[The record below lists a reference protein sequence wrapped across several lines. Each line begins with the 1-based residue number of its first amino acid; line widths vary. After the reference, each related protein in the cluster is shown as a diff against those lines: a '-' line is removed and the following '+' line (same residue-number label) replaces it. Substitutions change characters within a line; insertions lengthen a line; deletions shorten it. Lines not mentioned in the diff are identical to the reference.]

1 MPLID
6 LLKNNPNF
14 PYYYRGKGNF
24 SQKALKYG
32 SDTPG
37 GGDSGQPYITD
48 PEGRITVRAGDDG
61 FVRGGALGAAKSAA
75 KDTLRIQ
82 KFLEDKP
89 KGTLFIARQV
99 GLQLSNPRLEV
110 KKGAQGIIE
119 GIFDADLGPITGGL
133 LQPTRLYNLGINTLA
148 QVPANIIGTH
158 FNRHGLLPVQTDG
171 SKYLSVVRFNNNSD
185 NSKYNRLV
193 LLRNKLDVAND
204 QAPRL
209 KDGRFIQAIGSILGF
224 TVGQN
229 NIDSYIGGPGSTYG
243 LGFTDIPRYDFTNR
257 NNSKIKQPPVE
268 KGKINYSDTLKIS
281 KQYFTSTIVENP
293 LAEFNEALGY
303 EEFSLT
309 TTIPEIVL
317 LPTQNLTVI
326 PYENNIPAGSNGT
339 SDSPTLRD
347 YKNLISQIDKNN
359 TKYVNTLPTGSTPQ
373 SLTASFINRQGN
385 DVLETKTYRYYG
397 GYNKDGSKK
406 YVDTTTKDETQG
418 IDYTNRNQFSRKDAD
433 ILTVVFRAIPPFG
446 NIATD
451 INDLQYR
458 YAFSAYM
465 KGFKDNFT
473 GTWNETNYAGRS
485 ESFYIYNKFKRDV
498 SFNLDIPCFNRQQ
511 LFEKHRAL
519 GQLAATTA
527 GAYNEK
533 GILGGVL
540 LKVNIGNY
548 LKGEFAILN
557 SLSYDIPDDASWDT
571 DDTALLAMYLKA
583 SFSLTIIH
591 KEEAAQY
598 KPDGGFFKHLPN
610 TLKTFLPTISEGRLD
625 KFTKD

>member
-24 SQKALKYG
+24 SQKSLKYG

-61 FVRGGALGAAKSAA
+61 FVRGGALGAARSAA

-82 KFLEDKP
+82 KFLENKP

-171 SKYLSVVRFNNNSD
+171 SKYLSVVKFNNNSD

-193 LLRNKLDVAND
+193 LLRNKLNVAND
-204 QAPRL
+204 QTPRL
-209 KDGRFIQAIGSILGF
+209 RDGRFIQAIGSILGF

-257 NNSKIKQPPVE
+257 NNSKIKQPSFE
-268 KGKINYSDTLKIS
+268 KGKINYFDTLKIS
-281 KQYFTSTIVENP
+281 KQYVYDEFYANNP
-293 LAEFNEALGY
+293 TLRDRIAAIRSNINLDQP
-303 EEFSLT
+303 T
-309 TTIPEIVL
+309 TK
-317 LPTQNLTVI
+317 PTQIDQVVI
-326 PYENNIPAGSNGT
+326 KYDNNNPAGSNGT

-347 YKNLISQIDKNN
+347 YKNLISQIDNTN
-359 TKYVNTLPTGSTPQ
+359 TKYIKTLPTGSTPQ
-373 SLTASFINRQGN
+373 SSTASFIDRQDATN
-385 DVLETKTYRYYG
+385 VVNKTYRYYS
-397 GYNKDGSKK
+397 GYDEKGSKK
-406 YVDTTTKDETQG
+406 YVDTKTNDETQG

-446 NIATD
+446 TIATD
-451 INDLQYR
+451 INDAQYR

-485 ESFYIYNKFKRDV
+485 ESFYIYNKFKRDI

-598 KPDGGFFKHLPN
+598 KPDGGFFKHLPD
-610 TLKTFLPTISEGRLD
+610 TFKSFLPTISEGRLA
-625 KFTKD
+625 KFIKD

>member
-24 SQKALKYG
+24 SQKSLKYG

-61 FVRGGALGAAKSAA
+61 FVRGGALGAARSAA

-82 KFLEDKP
+82 KFLENKP
-89 KGTLFIARQV
+89 KGTLFITRQV

-171 SKYLSVVRFNNNSD
+171 SKYLSVVKFNNNSD

-193 LLRNKLDVAND
+193 LLRNKLNVAND
-204 QAPRL
+204 QTPRL
-209 KDGRFIQAIGSILGF
+209 RDGRFIQAIGSLLGF

-257 NNSKIKQPPVE
+257 NNSKIKQPSFE
-268 KGKINYSDTLKIS
+268 KGKINYFDTLKIS
-281 KQYFTSTIVENP
+281 KQYVYDEFYANNP
-293 LAEFNEALGY
+293 TLRDRIAAIRSNINIDQP
-303 EEFSLT
+303 T
-309 TTIPEIVL
+309 TK
-317 LPTQNLTVI
+317 PTQVDQAVI
-326 PYENNIPAGSNGT
+326 KYDDNSPAGSNGT

-347 YKNLISQIDKNN
+347 YKNLISQIDKTNA
-359 TKYVNTLPTGSTPQ
+359 KYINTLPTGSTPK
-373 SLTASFINRQGN
+373 SPDASFIDRQDFIN
-385 DVLETKTYRYYG
+385 VVDVDKTYRYYG
-397 GYNKDGSKK
+397 GYNKNGSKK
-406 YVDTTTKDETQG
+406 YVDTKTNDETQG

-446 NIATD
+446 TIATD
-451 INDLQYR
+451 INDAQYR

-527 GAYNEK
+527 GAYNAK

-610 TLKTFLPTISEGRLD
+610 TLKSFLPTISEGRLD
-625 KFTKD
+625 TFTKE

>member
-24 SQKALKYG
+24 SQKSLKYG

-48 PEGRITVRAGDDG
+48 PEGRVTVRAGDDG

-171 SKYLSVVRFNNNSD
+171 SKYLSVVKFNNNSD

-193 LLRNKLDVAND
+193 LLRNKLNVAND
-204 QAPRL
+204 QTPRL
-209 KDGRFIQAIGSILGF
+209 RDGRFIQAIGSILGF

-257 NNSKIKQPPVE
+257 NNSKIKQPSFE
-268 KGKINYSDTLKIS
+268 KGKINYFDTLKIS
-281 KQYFTSTIVENP
+281 KQYVYDDFYANNPTLRDRIAAIRNNINIDQPTSK
-293 LAEFNEALGY
+293 
-303 EEFSLT
+303 
-309 TTIPEIVL
+309 
-317 LPTQNLTVI
+317 PTQVDQAVI
-326 PYENNIPAGSNGT
+326 KYDNNNPAGSNGT

-347 YKNLISQIDKNN
+347 YKNLIKQIDSTN
-359 TKYVNTLPTGSTPQ
+359 TKYINTLPTGSTPK
-373 SLTASFINRQGN
+373 SLDASFIDRQDFT
-385 DVLETKTYRYYG
+385 DVVNKTYRYYG
-397 GYNKDGSKK
+397 GYNENGSKK
-406 YVDTTTKDETQG
+406 YVDTKTKDETQG

-446 NIATD
+446 TIATD
-451 INDLQYR
+451 INDAQYR

-610 TLKTFLPTISEGRLD
+610 TLKSFLPTISEGRLD
-625 KFTKD
+625 TFTKE

>member
-24 SQKALKYG
+24 SQKSLKYG

-82 KFLEDKP
+82 KFLEDRP

-110 KKGAQGIIE
+110 KKGIQGIIE

-171 SKYLSVVRFNNNSD
+171 SKYLSVVKFNNNSD

-193 LLRNKLDVAND
+193 LLRNKLNVAND
-204 QAPRL
+204 QTPRL

-224 TVGQN
+224 TIGQN

-257 NNSKIKQPPVE
+257 NNSKIKQPFFE
-268 KGKINYSDTLKIS
+268 KGKINYFDTLKIS
-281 KQYFTSTIVENP
+281 KQYVIDSVNTLDFNNR
-293 LAEFNEALGY
+293 LAAIKSNINIDQP
-303 EEFSLT
+303 T
-309 TTIPEIVL
+309 TKPIQID
-317 LPTQNLTVI
+317 QAVI
-326 PYENNIPAGSNGT
+326 KYDNNNPAGSNGT

-347 YKNLISQIDKNN
+347 YKNLIKQVDDTN
-359 TKYVNTLPTGSTPQ
+359 TKYIKTLPTGSTPQ
-373 SLTASFINRQGN
+373 SLTASFIDRQDATN
-385 DVLETKTYRYYG
+385 IVDVSKTYRYYG
-397 GYNKDGSKK
+397 GYDINGSKK
-406 YVDTTTKDETQG
+406 YVDTKTNDETQG

-446 NIATD
+446 TIATD
-451 INDLQYR
+451 INDNKYR

-548 LKGEFAILN
+548 LAGEYAILN

-610 TLKTFLPTISEGRLD
+610 TLKSFLPTISEGRLD
-625 KFTKD
+625 TFTKD

>member
-24 SQKALKYG
+24 SQKSLKYG

-61 FVRGGALGAAKSAA
+61 FVRGGALGAARSAA

-82 KFLEDKP
+82 KFLENKP

-171 SKYLSVVRFNNNSD
+171 SKYLSVVKFNNNSD

-257 NNSKIKQPPVE
+257 NNSKIKQPSFE
-268 KGKINYSDTLKIS
+268 KGKINYFDTLKTS
-281 KQYFTSTIVENP
+281 KQYFLQTILPSTVDNYNNIDKK
-293 LAEFNEALGY
+293 
-303 EEFSLT
+303 
-309 TTIPEIVL
+309 
-317 LPTQNLTVI
+317 LPTKKPTQIDQAVI
-326 PYENNIPAGSNGT
+326 KYDNNFPAGSNGT

-347 YKNLISQIDKNN
+347 YQNLIKQVDDTNA
-359 TKYVNTLPTGSTPQ
+359 KYIKTLSTGSIPK
-373 SLTASFINRQGN
+373 SPTASFIDRQDAT
-385 DVLETKTYRYYG
+385 DVVSIDKTYRYYG
-397 GYNKDGSKK
+397 GYDKTGSFI
-406 YVDTTTKDETQG
+406 YVDTKTKDETQG
-418 IDYTNRNQFSRKDAD
+418 IDYANRNQFSRKDAD

-446 NIATD
+446 TISTD
-451 INDLQYR
+451 IKDSQYR

-598 KPDGGFFKHLPN
+598 KPDGGFFKHLPD
-610 TLKTFLPTISEGRLD
+610 TFKSFLPTISEGRLD
-625 KFTKD
+625 TFTKD

>member
-24 SQKALKYG
+24 SQKSLKYG

-61 FVRGGALGAAKSAA
+61 FVRGGALGAARSAA

-82 KFLEDKP
+82 KFLENKP

-171 SKYLSVVRFNNNSD
+171 SKYLSVVKFNNNSD

-193 LLRNKLDVAND
+193 LLRNKLNVAND
-204 QAPRL
+204 QTPRL
-209 KDGRFIQAIGSILGF
+209 RDGRFIQAIGSILGF

-257 NNSKIKQPPVE
+257 NNSKIKQPSFE
-268 KGKINYSDTLKIS
+268 KGKINYFDTLKIS
-281 KQYFTSTIVENP
+281 KQYVIDSVNTLDFNNR
-293 LAEFNEALGY
+293 LAAIRSNINIDQP
-303 EEFSLT
+303 T
-309 TTIPEIVL
+309 TK
-317 LPTQNLTVI
+317 PTQIDQAVI
-326 PYENNIPAGSNGT
+326 KYDNNNPAGSNGT

-347 YKNLISQIDKNN
+347 YKNLIKQVDDTN
-359 TKYVNTLPTGSTPQ
+359 TKYINTLPTGSTPQ
-373 SLTASFINRQGN
+373 SLTASFIDRQDATN
-385 DVLETKTYRYYG
+385 VVDVGKTYRYYG
-397 GYNKDGSKK
+397 GYDTNGNKK
-406 YVDTTTKDETQG
+406 YVDTKTNDETQG

-446 NIATD
+446 TIATD
-451 INDLQYR
+451 INDAQYR

-527 GAYNEK
+527 GAYNAK

-548 LKGEFAILN
+548 LAGEYAILN

-598 KPDGGFFKHLPN
+598 KPDGGFFGHLPN
-610 TLKTFLPTISEGRLD
+610 TLKSFLPTISEGRLD
-625 KFTKD
+625 KFIKD

>member
-24 SQKALKYG
+24 SQKSLKYG

-82 KFLEDKP
+82 KFLEDRP

-171 SKYLSVVRFNNNSD
+171 SKYLSVVKFNNNSD

-193 LLRNKLDVAND
+193 LLRNKLNVAND
-204 QAPRL
+204 QTPRL
-209 KDGRFIQAIGSILGF
+209 KDSRFTQAIGSILGF

-257 NNSKIKQPPVE
+257 NNSKIKQPSFE
-268 KGKINYSDTLKIS
+268 KGKINYFDTLKIS
-281 KQYFTSTIVENP
+281 KQYNIDSIYTLQVNNR
-293 LAEFNEALGY
+293 LAAIRSNINLDQP
-303 EEFSLT
+303 T
-309 TTIPEIVL
+309 TK
-317 LPTQNLTVI
+317 PTQIDQVVI
-326 PYENNIPAGSNGT
+326 KYDNNNPAGSNGT

-347 YKNLISQIDKNN
+347 YKNLISQIDDTN
-359 TKYVNTLPTGSTPQ
+359 TKYIKTLPTGSTPQ
-373 SLTASFINRQGN
+373 SLTASFIDRQDATN
-385 DVLETKTYRYYG
+385 VVNKTYRYYG
-397 GYNKDGSKK
+397 GYDEKGNKK

-433 ILTVVFRAIPPFG
+433 ILSVVFRAIPPFG
-446 NIATD
+446 TIATD

-458 YAFSAYM
+458 YVFSAYM

-527 GAYNEK
+527 GAYNAK

-598 KPDGGFFKHLPN
+598 KPDGGFFKHLPDDF
-610 TLKTFLPTISEGRLD
+610 KSFLPTISEGRLA
-625 KFTKD
+625 KFIKD

>member
-24 SQKALKYG
+24 SQKSLKYG

-61 FVRGGALGAAKSAA
+61 FVRGGALGAARSAA

-82 KFLEDKP
+82 KFLENKP

-171 SKYLSVVRFNNNSD
+171 SKYLSVVKFNNNSD

-193 LLRNKLDVAND
+193 LLRNKLNVAND
-204 QAPRL
+204 QTPRL
-209 KDGRFIQAIGSILGF
+209 RDGRFIQAIGSILGF

-257 NNSKIKQPPVE
+257 NNSKIKQPSFE
-268 KGKINYSDTLKIS
+268 KGKINYFDTLKIS
-281 KQYFTSTIVENP
+281 KQYVYDEFYANNP
-293 LAEFNEALGY
+293 TLRDRIAAIRSNINIDQP
-303 EEFSLT
+303 T
-309 TTIPEIVL
+309 TK
-317 LPTQNLTVI
+317 PTQVDQAVI
-326 PYENNIPAGSNGT
+326 KYDDNSPAGSNGT

-347 YKNLISQIDKNN
+347 YKNLISQIDKTNA
-359 TKYVNTLPTGSTPQ
+359 KYINTLPTGSAPK
-373 SLTASFINRQGN
+373 SLDASFIDRQDFT
-385 DVLETKTYRYYG
+385 DVVNKTYRYYG
-397 GYNKDGSKK
+397 GYNENGSKK
-406 YVDTTTKDETQG
+406 YVDTKTKDETQG

-446 NIATD
+446 TIATD
-451 INDLQYR
+451 INDAQYR

-548 LKGEFAILN
+548 LAGEYAILN

-598 KPDGGFFKHLPN
+598 KPDGGFFGHLPN
-610 TLKTFLPTISEGRLD
+610 TLKSFLPTISEGRLD
-625 KFTKD
+625 KFIKD